1 VRLQVKHLIFEENSP
16 RCETL
21 ENLTGRII
29 PEPHQIVVTSIA
41 HRSPAARILVVDDN
55 AVMRRTLR
63 NLLETHDDW
72 KVCDE
77 ASDGREAVAKFDKE
91 KFDVIVLDFQM
102 PGMNGLDAAKQ
113 ITSRSP
119 STPILMVTLHHSP
132 QLAEEARKVGIRGIC
147 PKADIGCVVEGIT
160 TILDNKS
167 YFKN

>member
-1 VRLQVKHLIFEENSP
+1 MRLQVKYLIFEENSP

-21 ENLTGRII
+21 ENRTGRII
-29 PEPHQIVVTSIA
+29 PEPHLIVVTSTA

-63 NLLETHDDW
+63 NLLETQDDW
-72 KVCDE
+72 KVCAE

-91 KFDVIVLDFQM
+91 QFDVIVLDFQM